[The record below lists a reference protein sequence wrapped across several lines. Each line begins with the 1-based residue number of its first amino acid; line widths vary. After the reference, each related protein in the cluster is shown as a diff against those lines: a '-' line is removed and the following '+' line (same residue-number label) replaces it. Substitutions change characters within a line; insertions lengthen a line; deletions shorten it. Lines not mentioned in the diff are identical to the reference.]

1 MIGAIM
7 GIGGALMG
15 ALKANSASNQ
25 SWQRQ
30 HQLMEIQAELNQKM
44 LSSIQR
50 KRKKC
55 GITPTLKTK

>member
-1 MIGAIM
+1 M

-15 ALKANSASNQ
+15 ALSANSASNL

-30 HQLMEIQAELNQKM
+30 HQLMEIQAELNRKM

-55 GITPTLKTK
+55 GIIPTLKTK